1 MIFILVLQEDDKA
14 DTEDKNHVKN
24 EKQDEKQEPTE
35 TIIQYIFD
43 EDTEDQVEPVQSDQ
57 YTVVNIS
64 DVSAYQN
71 EHTVIEDQNRI
82 LSTTQNEDGTTT
94 YMVST
99 ESGEE
104 INQYDGKTVFFLRL
118 PDNNEENS

>member
-1 MIFILVLQEDDKA
+1 MLLLKKIKIYIILFLL
-14 DTEDKNHVKN
+14 
-24 EKQDEKQEPTE
+24 
-35 TIIQYIFD
+35 
-43 EDTEDQVEPVQSDQ
+43 S
-57 YTVVNIS
+57 S